1 MSNAKV
7 SRISKDYDLAILELD
22 KPYDED
28 LAIPAKNFVDPVEG
42 VDVLSIG
49 YPMTGFFGNDK
60 PVITQGIISKVFDDK
75 KGVFLTTTDI
85 NSGNSGGP
93 IIDLNGN
100 VVGISAA
107 AINKLAV
114 TLVTGNIPTSM
125 GLAIKSNMLNEV
137 FEYERTA
144 STNKAKD
151 KASIYQEMLPKIVF
165 VAIETDQ

>member
-1 MSNAKV
+1 M
-7 SRISKDYDLAILELD
+7 
-22 KPYDED
+22 
-28 LAIPAKNFVDPVEG
+28 
-42 VDVLSIG
+42 
-49 YPMTGFFGNDK
+49 
-60 PVITQGIISKVFDDK
+60 
-75 KGVFLTTTDI
+75 
-85 NSGNSGGP
+85 
-93 IIDLNGN
+93 
-100 VVGISAA
+100 VGISAA

-137 FEYERTA
+137 FEYERSA